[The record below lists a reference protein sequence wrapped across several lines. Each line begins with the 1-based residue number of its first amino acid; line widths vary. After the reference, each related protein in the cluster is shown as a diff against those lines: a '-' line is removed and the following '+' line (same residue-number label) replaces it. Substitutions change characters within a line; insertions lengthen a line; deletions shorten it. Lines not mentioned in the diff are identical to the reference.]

1 MVVGKEH
8 EPRVFILS
16 CQGVSSFDFK
26 VPPGTWCYLPHER
39 HCFYWSQ
46 LTLSCQLMNFIISF
60 CLFYF
65 KLVYKH
71 KVETPGK
78 QWQELW
84 PILSCSLTLW
94 HHSITFFYW
103 MNDFLLWASF
113 HRRAVLGDLKSWEVT
128 LASKSPAVP
137 GRQVRGSTL
146 TASKI
151 PWVRVCGND
160 WATMNPISELWFIE
174 WH

>member
-8 EPRVFILS
+8 EPRVFILF
-16 CQGVSSFDFK
+16 CQGVSSFYFK

-39 HCFYWSQ
+39 HCFYWCQ

-65 KLVYKH
+65 KLVYNH
-71 KVETPGK
+71 KVETPRETVTRTLAHI
-78 QWQELW
+78 EL
-84 PILSCSLTLW
+84 LLDSVTSLYNLFTG
-94 HHSITFFYW
+94 W
-103 MNDFLLWASF
+103 MTSSSGPL
-113 HRRAVLGDLKSWEVT
+113 HRRAVLGDLKSWEV
-128 LASKSPAVP
+128 SPAFWSPALP
-137 GRQVRGSTL
+137 GRQVRGSAL

-160 WATMNPISELWFIE
+160 WATTNPISELWFIE